1 MKKNDATASPDSAAT
16 SLPYLA
22 SLGHLID
29 LIEDKRFQAKTL
41 YPSPLRGFRLSAK
54 RYINNKLAEP
64 QIDIKI
70 RSEDHSKMPCRSIE
84 WKYK

>member
-1 MKKNDATASPDSAAT
+1 MKKNDAPASPDSAAT
-16 SLPYLA
+16 SLPHLA

-41 YPSPLRGFRLSAK
+41 YPSSLRGFRLSAK
-54 RYINNKLAEP
+54 RCYINNKLTEP
-64 QIDIKI
+64 QIKI
-70 RSEDHSKMPCRSIE
+70 RSEDLLKMPCKSIE